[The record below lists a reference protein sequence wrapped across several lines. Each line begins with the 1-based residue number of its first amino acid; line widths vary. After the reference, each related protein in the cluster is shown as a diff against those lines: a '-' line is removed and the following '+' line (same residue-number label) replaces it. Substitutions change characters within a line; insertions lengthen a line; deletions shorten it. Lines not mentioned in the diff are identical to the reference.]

1 VNEPSRDNR
10 NDATKGAVLI
20 AAVALALVLANS
32 PIAHAFAPVW
42 SGPVHFWV
50 NHGLMSLFF
59 LQVGLEIKR
68 EVLVGELGTRKRA
81 SLPLAAAV
89 GGMLVPAA
97 CYLAVASSYAVGWG
111 VPASTDTAFAIGIL
125 GIVGRRAPARL
136 RILLTGFAILDDIG
150 AVLIVALFYSH
161 GFSPLA
167 FACVAVGLAGLAM
180 LNRRGVR
187 HLGPYLLVG
196 AFVWAAMVR
205 SGVHATI
212 SGILVA
218 MTIPADGTPSP
229 LGRLE
234 DALEPVVTLA
244 VLPVFAFCN
253 AGIAISSD
261 LLAVARHPTTLGI
274 LFGLVVGKPIGVFG
288 ASFAAVK
295 LGWAELPAGTGWRDI
310 LGTAVLA
317 GIGFTMSIFIA
328 TIAFGDDPN
337 VSLDDAKLA
346 VLAASF
352 VSALAGAALLWRAP
366 QRAPRRQRAGQPLS
380 TTTR

>member
-1 VNEPSRDNR
+1 MNEPSRDNR
-10 NDATKGAVLI
+10 NDATKGALLI
-20 AAVALALVLANS
+20 AAVALALVLASS

-97 CYLAVASSYAVGWG
+97 CYLAVASRYADGWG

-136 RILLTGFAILDDIG
+136 RIFLTGFAILDDIG

-167 FACVAVGLAGLAM
+167 LAGVALGVALLAL

-187 HLGPYLLVG
+187 RVAPYLVVG

-212 SGILVA
+212 AGILVA
-218 MTIPADGTPSP
+218 MTLPADGTPSP

-234 DALEPVVTLA
+234 EALEPVVTLG
-244 VLPVFAFCN
+244 VLPLFAFCN
-253 AGIAISSD
+253 AG
-261 LLAVARHPTTLGI
+261 
-274 LFGLVVGKPIGVFG
+274 
-288 ASFAAVK
+288 
-295 LGWAELPAGTGWRDI
+295 
-310 LGTAVLA
+310 
-317 GIGFTMSIFIA
+317 
-328 TIAFGDDPN
+328 
-337 VSLDDAKLA
+337 
-346 VLAASF
+346 
-352 VSALAGAALLWRAP
+352 
-366 QRAPRRQRAGQPLS
+366 
-380 TTTR
+380 